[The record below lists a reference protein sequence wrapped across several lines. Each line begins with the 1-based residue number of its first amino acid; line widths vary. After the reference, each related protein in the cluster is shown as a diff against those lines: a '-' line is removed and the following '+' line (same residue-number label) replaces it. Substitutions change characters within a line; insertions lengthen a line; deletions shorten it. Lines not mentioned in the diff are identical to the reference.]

1 MCASCIPAVHPPLS
15 RVWSHKRKLLYLADE
30 VQGLITVLLCGGVVD
45 DRLIM
50 GLLEM
55 EQAYRRRALVL
66 KFHFEYHKLMCMLSV
81 LPVSVITRGDFLPG
95 LRGFD
100 GPQGVRTELQCCSAC
115 FKLAFGRRCK
125 GCLNVAYCSRKCQKQ
140 HWHVHKQSCGGRS

>member
-1 MCASCIPAVHPPLS
+1 MYLLRCCLRHTQQRMRVMHTSTPPPRQVAQTEAPLPGS
-15 RVWSHKRKLLYLADE
+15 E

-45 DRLIM
+45 DRLII

-81 LPVSVITRGDFLPG
+81 FPVSVITRGDFLPG

-100 GPQGVRTELQCCSAC
+100 GPQGVRTELQCCSGVL
-115 FKLAFGRRCK
+115 KLRFAEGER
-125 GCLNVAYCSRKCQKQ
+125 AA
-140 HWHVHKQSCGGRS
+140 